1 MYFGQIATS
10 FFILVCNKHFKFHFL
25 WVCSFHFKLRR
36 KYFFL
41 VQKTFSG
48 MASVS
53 LAITVNTSPQLDL
66 SKDRTFLGTI
76 SGWQLGRDCEL
87 PDATFASEDGQ
98 HSSAHKIVLI
108 STRRRHHNN
117 RLRILVFEVSHF
129 YYPPPSS
136 PPTSPVFSF
145 CGIDA

>member
-1 MYFGQIATS
+1 
-10 FFILVCNKHFKFHFL
+10 
-25 WVCSFHFKLRR
+25 
-36 KYFFL
+36 
-41 VQKTFSG
+41 

-66 SKDRTFLGTI
+66 SKDRTFLGRI
-76 SGWQLGRDCEL
+76 LGWQLGRDCEL

-129 YYPPPSS
+129 YYPLPP
-136 PPTSPVFSF
+136 PPQHHQYLVVLELMHN
-145 CGIDA
+145 CVIVIDANETVKLMTVVVIQYESTKIAI